1 MFTCFQSLPLELAF
15 GRPGIGN
22 LFYKQET
29 GSLVVGGEECVPGR
43 PPRILLSYAVHFS
56 IKELQLFFPNR
67 GGVWIPGTAK
77 TLMRLYSIG
86 FPSLPFSFKGSY
98 PTPRWITWQWRS
110 RSKKKKAG
118 PTIDN
123 WNTHT
128 QPTTYESHFIQGTDW
143 RPAREADFQVALRNC
158 FKESKAGPRIYMD
171 FFWRGKKYI
180 IEHQKITAKHRKT
193 YISS

>member
-118 PTIDN
+118 GGVGLLLTIE
-123 WNTHT
+123 THT
-128 QPTTYESHFIQGTDW
+128 HNRQLTSHI
-143 RPAREADFQVALRNC
+143 L
-158 FKESKAGPRIYMD
+158 FKELTEDQPEKQTFR
-171 FFWRGKKYI
+171 
-180 IEHQKITAKHRKT
+180 
-193 YISS
+193 